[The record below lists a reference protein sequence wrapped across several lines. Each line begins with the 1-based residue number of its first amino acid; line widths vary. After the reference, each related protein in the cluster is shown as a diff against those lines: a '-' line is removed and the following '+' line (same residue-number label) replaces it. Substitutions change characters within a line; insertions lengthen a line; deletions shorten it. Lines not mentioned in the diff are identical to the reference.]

1 MKILNNAL
9 ALSTLRETNN
19 AHKGVTDS
27 IKKLSSGQRV
37 NTPVQAPAALI
48 AANQLNAHQVGTRQA
63 FQNTEESVT

>member
-27 IKKLSSGQRV
+27 IK
-37 NTPVQAPAALI
+37 N
-48 AANQLNAHQVGTRQA
+48 
-63 FQNTEESVT
+63 SVPGSASTHPCRLRRH